1 MSDTVKR
8 CGAYIA
14 RENGWPV
21 MGGCKRPGIGEGGL
35 CKEHAAGRKR
45 SEKANDKF
53 DAKRKA
59 DDAEDAKRTAA
70 FRRFITE
77 MDGSKA
83 VKSGTLAVYNEI
95 REHLRMQMVS
105 MRGYVIGPQ
114 EKETK

>member
-1 MSDTVKR
+1 MSEMVKR
-8 CGAYIA
+8 CGEYCNKGSRWPQRCV
-14 RENGWPV
+14 REV
-21 MGGCKRPGIGEGGL
+21 VAGGTMCKQHEIG
-35 CKEHAAGRKR
+35 KKR
-45 SEKANDKF
+45 RDANRGKF
-53 DAKRKA
+53 EIKYNADRAEDAKRKA
-59 DDAEDAKRTAA
+59 LFA
-70 FRRFITE
+70 RFITE